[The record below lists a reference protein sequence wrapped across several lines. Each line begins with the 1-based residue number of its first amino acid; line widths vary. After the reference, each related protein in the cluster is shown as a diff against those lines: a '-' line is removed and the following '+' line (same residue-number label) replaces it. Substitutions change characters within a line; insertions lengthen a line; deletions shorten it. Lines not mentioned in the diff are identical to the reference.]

1 MRQKFL
7 NIQSGKRVLINV
19 PKDIKNQINQLKQFK
34 MQNS

>member
-19 PKDIKNQINQLKQFK
+19 AKDIKNQTNQLKQFK